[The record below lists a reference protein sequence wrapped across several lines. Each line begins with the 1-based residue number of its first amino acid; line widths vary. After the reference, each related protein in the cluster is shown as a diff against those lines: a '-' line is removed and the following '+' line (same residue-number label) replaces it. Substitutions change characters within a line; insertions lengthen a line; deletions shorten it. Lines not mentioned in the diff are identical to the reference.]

1 MQPIE
6 INVRVTVGMEAA
18 LLGIISKLTEN
29 TGGAPT
35 AAQCPKPRRQA
46 VVKPLPVT
54 GVESEEKPQEGQE
67 KPLAEEKPQAE
78 ADTPDTPDMPD
89 TPQPAKEEKPAQ
101 PAKEE
106 KPVQPAKEEKP
117 VQKKEYT
124 EVDVRAAMHK
134 VRQRIEGENYK
145 EQPDSE
151 GYKRWHKVL
160 TGWFKNTAA
169 VCGAEK
175 PSALP
180 DSDSRSMFIQCCENV
195 RVENDELVED
205 CPF

>member
-6 INVRVTVGMEAA
+6 INVKVTIGMENA
-18 LLGIISKLTEN
+18 LLGLISKFTEN
-29 TGGAPT
+29 REAAPE
-35 AAQCPKPRRQA
+35 AGPAPKPKKQA
-46 VVKPLPVT
+46 KQ
-54 GVESEEKPQEGQE
+54 VEQE
-67 KPLAEEKPQAE
+67 
-78 ADTPDTPDMPD
+78 
-89 TPQPAKEEKPAQ
+89 PQPKPEVENQQAAAAPQTEQPAQ
-101 PAKEE
+101 N
-106 KPVQPAKEEKP
+106 
-117 VQKKEYT
+117 KEYT

-151 GYKRWHKVL
+151 GYKKWHKVL

-169 VCGAEK
+169 FCGAEK

-180 DSDSRSMFIQCCENV
+180 DSDSRYKFIQCCENV
-195 RVENDELVED
+195 KVENDELVED

>member
-6 INVRVTVGMEAA
+6 INVKVTIGMENA
-18 LLGIISKLTEN
+18 LLGVLTKLMIREDAPEAVPASKPRKPAKLVEEM
-29 TGGAPT
+29 P
-35 AAQCPKPRRQA
+35 QPKPEVENPQA
-46 VVKPLPVT
+46 
-54 GVESEEKPQEGQE
+54 SGQDAAAPAE
-67 KPLAEEKPQAE
+67 QQAEEHAPAE
-78 ADTPDTPDMPD
+78 PAE
-89 TPQPAKEEKPAQ
+89 QPAQ
-101 PAKEE
+101 S
-106 KPVQPAKEEKP
+106 
-117 VQKKEYT
+117 KEYT

-151 GYKRWHKVL
+151 GYKKWHKVL

-169 VCGAEK
+169 FCGAEK

-180 DSDSRSMFIQCCENV
+180 DSQSRYQFIQCCEHV

>member
-6 INVRVTVGMEAA
+6 INVKVTIGMENA
-18 LLGIISKLTEN
+18 LLGLISKFTEN
-29 TGGAPT
+29 REAAPE
-35 AAQCPKPRRQA
+35 AGPAPKPRKQA
-46 VVKPLPVT
+46 KQVEQEPQPKPE
-54 GVESEEKPQEGQE
+54 VENSK
-67 KPLAEEKPQAE
+67 AE
-78 ADTPDTPDMPD
+78 ATAPQTE
-89 TPQPAKEEKPAQ
+89 QPAEQ
-101 PAKEE
+101 PA
-106 KPVQPAKEEKP
+106 
-117 VQKKEYT
+117 QKKEYT

-151 GYKRWHKVL
+151 GYKKWHKVL

-180 DSDSRSMFIQCCENV
+180 DSDSRYKFIQCCENV
-195 RVENDELVED
+195 KVENDELVNN